1 MTLTMRTLPAAG
13 LLLLAACQGP
23 TATTATS
30 GVNPAEVKFTTN
42 AYQIIQFDQQEGALA
57 RTQARNPRVKALA
70 QQLTDEANDFEAKL
84 APVAANAGIKPPTEL
99 RDDLR
104 VRLGHMRLQQGLDFD
119 RTYLADQIA
128 SHEEELAMQ
137 DSMAGSGVSPA
148 FADLVQKGQALVR
161 RNLDTL
167 RALQATMGPGRR

>member
-1 MTLTMRTLPAAG
+1 MTFTMRTLPAAV
-13 LLLLAACQGP
+13 LLLAACQGP
-23 TATTATS
+23 TATPTTS

-57 RTQARNPRVKALA
+57 QTQARNPRVKALA
-70 QQLTDEANDFEAKL
+70 QQLTNEANDFATQL
-84 APVAANAGIKPPTEL
+84 GPVAANAGIKPPTEL

-137 DSMAGSGVSPA
+137 GSMAGSGVSPA
-148 FADLVQKGQALVR
+148 FADLAQKGPALVR

-167 RALQATMGPGRR
+167 RALQAEIGPGRR